1 MRPNAAF
8 TRRQFL
14 RTNLTMALAATA
26 FPNIIPA
33 SALGKDGAVAPS
45 ERIGLGVIGV
55 GDRGRDVLGG
65 FLNHQNCQTVAVCDV
80 KQDVLAKGKALV
92 DARYG
97 NTACATYRD
106 FRELL
111 ARPDLDA
118 VLIAS
123 PDHWHVLHALAAV
136 RAGKDLY
143 VEKPL
148 GLSLAEGQ
156 MLRIEVNKHQ
166 RIFQFGTQ
174 QRSDNK
180 FRLACELV
188 RNGAIG
194 KLKHINVWAPP
205 SGAGGATKQ
214 VPPPA
219 NMDYNFWLGPAK
231 YREHTE
237 DLTLNSN
244 WWFVSDFA
252 LGFIAGWGIH
262 PVDIALWGAGDLAA
276 GQVDV
281 SGTGIF
287 PTEGLHDTATAW
299 DIDFQF
305 ATGLKMKFASSPG
318 KGNLTEKLGEAWAAR
333 YGKIDSHGTAF
344 EGTEGWI
351 NVHRGSIVT
360 HKEELLELDQQAF
373 KTKLI
378 HSQDHAANFLA
389 AIKSRQTTVAPIEDA
404 VKSDAFCHVAD
415 IAIRLKR
422 KLHYD
427 TKAETFAD
435 DHQAN
440 QRLTLRPFRAPW
452 KL

>member
-1 MRPNAAF
+1 MKTTSAF

-14 RTNLTMALAATA
+14 RTNLAMAMAAST
-26 FPNIIPA
+26 FPNILPA
-33 SALGKDGAVAPS
+33 SALGQDGAVAPS
-45 ERIGLGVIGV
+45 ERIVLGAIGV
-55 GDRGRDVLGG
+55 GDRGRQVLGG
-65 FLNHQNCQTVAVCDV
+65 FLNQKNCQTVAVCDV

-97 NTACATYRD
+97 NTDCATCSD

-111 ARPDLDA
+111 ARKDVDA

-148 GLSLAEGQ
+148 GLSLAEDQ
-156 MLRIEVNKHQ
+156 ALRREVQTRK

-188 RNGAIG
+188 RNGYIG
-194 KLKHINVWAPP
+194 QLKHINIWAPQ
-205 SGAGGATKQ
+205 SIAGGSTRI

-244 WWFVSDFA
+244 WWHVSDFA
-252 LGFIAGWGIH
+252 PGFIAGWGIH
-262 PVDIALWGAGDLAA
+262 PVDIALWGAGDLTS
-276 GQVDV
+276 GKVDV

-299 DIDFQF
+299 DLDLQC
-305 ATGLKMKFASSPG
+305 ASGLTMKFASSPR
-318 KGNLTEKLGEAWAAR
+318 KGNLTEKLGEEWAAR

-351 NVHRGSIVT
+351 KVHRGGIST
-360 HKEELLELDQQAF
+360 KKAELLELDQQAF

-378 HSQDHAANFLA
+378 RSRDHAGNFLEA
-389 AIKSRQTTVAPIEDA
+389 VKSRLTTVAPIEDA
-404 VKSDAFCHVAD
+404 VKSDALCQVAD

-422 KLHYD
+422 KLSFD
-427 TKAETFAD
+427 TKSETFSED
-435 DHQAN
+435 PEAN
-440 QRLTLRPFRAPW
+440 QHLALRPFRAPW
-452 KL
+452 KI